1 MAIDVLTDDEVQ
13 RRFAQGITHAT
24 KSSALADQQEVNRLF
39 QTVVSPTWQQAS
51 AGVEQ
56 LTINTAL
63 SLVRGHLRV
72 TIDKHQDGQSQTIQG
87 QIDDFASRLAS
98 LVPTGATVRWVFE
111 FPPTKDVPFGQEVE
125 CMVQGIVERASADG

>member
-1 MAIDVLTDDEVQ
+1 MMKFNAGS
-13 RRFAQGITHAT
+13 RR
-24 KSSALADQQEVNRLF
+24 ALRMPPSQVRWQTSRRSIASFRL
-39 QTVVSPTWQQAS
+39 VVGPTWQQAS
-51 AGVEQ
+51 PGVEQ

-111 FPPTKDVPFGQEVE
+111 FPPIKDVPFGQEVE
-125 CMVQGIVERASADG
+125 CMVQGIVEGASADG